1 MKTSNKLILAALLL
15 LVISLLSYD
24 YLLKSEF
31 LTGSYKNPYKNFI
44 TLKFKNFDT
53 INVNSVSAANV
64 KFEQGPFRVRMSP
77 DASEFTRVSQQ
88 HRTLN
93 IDAVFEY
100 SYQNTPDP
108 YILIISC
115 PKIAELKA
123 SARYGTN
130 GKIYIDTVVRDLW
143 NMRKVLIDG
152 FKQDSMTISQ
162 DYGSRVF
169 LSNSSIGAL
178 KAVTGLSPES
188 GPQLNLLNNNHF
200 DKITLDI
207 RNKSS
212 VIINT
217 VPKNKFNYRLDDSAR
232 IILNGAAQNIFK
244 KQ

>member
-15 LVISLLSYD
+15 LVISLFSYD

-53 INVNSVSAANV
+53 INVNSASAANV
-64 KFEQGPFRVRMSP
+64 KFEQGPFRVRISP

-115 PKIAELKA
+115 PKITALKA

-143 NMRKVLIDG
+143 NMRQVLIDG

-200 DKITLDI
+200 DNITLDI
-207 RNKSS
+207 RNRSS